1 MLYSNC
7 RTLFDLCVTD
17 ASYQIFPYNGTHA
30 NAEQIKAMAESDACA
45 AVFTAVEL
53 ANLTAC
59 TMSDLPLTAAIETLL
74 KIRVDLEDDSEASP
88 SAEEFQALMA
98 WRYAV
103 NLAKQAGEPY
113 DSDSDMYAEY
123 ESDLEEVL
131 SVTTMR
137 VNADYSVDVQLANGT
152 YIDISIGY
160 PILLGDGSGSL
171 AIVPDAAATSKSS
184 TVSSASSAS
193 QSSSDS
199 TASDSANTKTSG
211 AAHASAHWSIQ
222 TAAAV
227 AVSAVLWR

>member
-1 MLYSNC
+1 
-7 RTLFDLCVTD
+7 VTD

-30 NAEQIKAMAESDACA
+30 NDEQIKAMAESDACA

-59 TMSDLPLTAAIETLL
+59 TMSDLPLTAAVETLL

-103 NLAKQAGEPY
+103 NLAEQAGEPY

-123 ESDLEEVL
+123 ESDLDEVL
-131 SVTTMR
+131 STTTVR
-137 VNADYSVDVQLANGT
+137 VNADYSVDVQLPNGT
-152 YIDISIGY
+152 YVDISIGY
-160 PILLGDGSGSL
+160 PSVLGDGSGSL
-171 AIVPDAAATSKSS
+171 AIIPEAAAPSASS
-184 TVSSASSAS
+184 TGSSASSAS
-193 QSSSDS
+193 QSGSGS

-211 AAHASAHWSIQ
+211 AAHASAHWPIQ
-222 TAAAV
+222 FAAVV
-227 AVSAVLWR
+227 AVSTMLWR